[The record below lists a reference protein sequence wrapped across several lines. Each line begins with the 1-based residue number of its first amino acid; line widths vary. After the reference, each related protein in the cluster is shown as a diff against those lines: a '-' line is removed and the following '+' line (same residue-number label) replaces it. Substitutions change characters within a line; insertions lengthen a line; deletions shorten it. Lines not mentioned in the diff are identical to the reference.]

1 MQFVRVNSKRGW
13 HGQTCSPRRVCL
25 GTICPCK
32 LCPKNIKMIK
42 LREMEDGIVV
52 SVKVQPNS
60 SKDRV
65 VGKYADQIKIAV
77 TVAPEKGKAN
87 KAVIKLFAKWLGIKN
102 SDIQIISG
110 ETSRDKELFIRN
122 ITEEDLNKLVS
133 HYEVS

>member
-1 MQFVRVNSKRGW
+1 
-13 HGQTCSPRRVCL
+13 
-25 GTICPCK
+25 
-32 LCPKNIKMIK
+32 MIK
-42 LREMEDGIVV
+42 IRATDGGLVV

-60 SKDRV
+60 SKNRV
-65 VGKYADQIKIAV
+65 VGEYAGQIKIAV

-133 HYEVS
+133 QTY

>member
-1 MQFVRVNSKRGW
+1 MRKIEG
-13 HGQTCSPRRVCL
+13 
-25 GTICPCK
+25 
-32 LCPKNIKMIK
+32 
-42 LREMEDGIVV
+42 GIVL

-65 VGKYADQIKIAV
+65 VGKYADQLKIAV

-87 KAVIKLFAKWLGIKN
+87 KAVIKLFAKWLGVKN

-122 ITEEDLNKLVS
+122 ITEEDLYGLI
-133 HYEVS
+133 

>member
-1 MQFVRVNSKRGW
+1 
-13 HGQTCSPRRVCL
+13 
-25 GTICPCK
+25 
-32 LCPKNIKMIK
+32 MIK
-42 LREMEDGIVV
+42 IRETDGGIVV

-65 VGKYADQIKIAV
+65 VGEYADRIKIAV

-110 ETSRDKELFIRN
+110 ETSRDKELFIKN
-122 ITEEDLNKLVS
+122 ITEEDLYKLV
-133 HYEVS
+133 